1 MRLAALYSC
10 FNGLELLEGSIE
22 QIYPHV
28 DDIILCYQTVSN
40 KGEENSKVEPFIRTF
55 EGKPKFHILKFK
67 PHGNL
72 NTKENEKLKL
82 QMRIDYGNIIGC
94 SHFFSSAEDHYYK
107 PDEFEKAKQ
116 IINNYNYD
124 ISFTAMYTY
133 YKYATWQLDP
143 IEDYYMPFICRLY
156 PYTKVKQTSNYP
168 LRVDPS
174 IQINT
179 CDSWYLF
186 DQSEIML
193 HHYSMIRNDVASKF
207 RNAGASMRWKPGS
220 VERFKDQYDNYN
232 IQDNPGV
239 DYFGGR
245 KIIIKEDW
253 AGID

>member
-28 DDIILCYQTVSN
+28 DDIILCYQTISN
-40 KGEENSKVEPFIRTF
+40 KGEEYLKVESFIKGFQGDCKVR
-55 EGKPKFHILKFK
+55 ILKFE
-67 PHGNL
+67 PNL
-72 NTKENEKLKL
+72 SLSTKENEKAKL
-82 QMRIDYGNIIGC
+82 QMRIDYAKKIGC
-94 SHFFSSAEDHYYK
+94 THFFSSAEDHYYK
-107 PDEFEKAKQ
+107 PREFEQAKKMV
-116 IINNYNYD
+116 INSDND
-124 ISFTAMYTY
+124 VTFTAMYTY

-143 IEDYYMPFICRLY
+143 IEDYYMPFICKLY
-156 PYTKVKQTSNYP
+156 PNTKVQHNPNYP

-186 DQSEIML
+186 DQSKIML
-193 HHYSMIRNDVASKF
+193 HHYSMVRNDVASKF